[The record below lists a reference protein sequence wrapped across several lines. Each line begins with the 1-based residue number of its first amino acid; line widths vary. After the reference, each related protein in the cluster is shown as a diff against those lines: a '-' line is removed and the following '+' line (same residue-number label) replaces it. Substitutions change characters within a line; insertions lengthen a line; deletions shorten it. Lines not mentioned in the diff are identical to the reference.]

1 MIIFIWAQDRAGN
14 IGKDNKMPWH
24 LPGDLQFFKKTTTG
38 KTLVMGRKTYESLG
52 KALSNRKTIVLT
64 RDTSLQL
71 ADADVIHS
79 RDEVLALAKEQDEA
93 IYIAGGAEIYRLF
106 MDVADKLIVT
116 KIDATFEADTAFL
129 EVDWENFTE
138 VSRESHDKDEKNKYG
153 YTFYT
158 YERN

>member
-1 MIIFIWAQDRAGN
+1 MIIFVWAQDRAGN
-14 IGKDNKMPWH
+14 IGKDNTMPWH

-52 KALSNRKTIVLT
+52 KALPNRKTIVLT
-64 RDTSLQL
+64 RDKELQL
-71 ADADVIHS
+71 DDAEILHS
-79 RDEVLALAKEQDEA
+79 REEVLALAQTGEP
-93 IYIAGGAEIYRLF
+93 IYVVGGAEIYRLF

-116 KIDATFEADTAFL
+116 KIDAEFDADTAFP
-129 EVDWENFTE
+129 EVDWENFSE
-138 VSRESHDKDEKNKYG
+138 IAKEPHEKDEKNKYN

>member
-24 LPGDLQFFKKTTTG
+24 LPSDLQFFKKTTTG

-52 KALSNRKTIVLT
+52 KALPNRKTIVLT

-116 KIDATFEADTAFL
+116 KIDATFEADTAFP

>member
-1 MIIFIWAQDRAGN
+1 MIIFVWAQDRDGN
-14 IGKDNKMPWH
+14 IGKANKMPWY

-52 KALSNRKTIVLT
+52 KALPNRKTIVLT
-64 RDTSLQL
+64 RDKELHLS
-71 ADADVIHS
+71 DAEVLHS
-79 RDEVLALAKEQDEA
+79 RDEVLDLANTGEP
-93 IYIAGGAEIYRLF
+93 IYVVGGAEIYRLF

-116 KIDATFEADTAFL
+116 KIDAEFDADTAFP
-129 EVDWENFTE
+129 EVDWENFSE
-138 VSRESHDKDEKNKYG
+138 VAKEAHEKDEKNKYN

>member
-1 MIIFIWAQDRAGN
+1 MIIFVWAQDRAGN
-14 IGKDNKMPWH
+14 IGKANKMPWY

-52 KALSNRKTIVLT
+52 KALPNRKTIVLT
-64 RDTSLQL
+64 RDKELHLS
-71 ADADVIHS
+71 DAEVLHS
-79 RDEVLALAKEQDEA
+79 RDEVLDLANTGEP
-93 IYIAGGAEIYRLF
+93 IYVVGGAEIYRLF

-116 KIDATFEADTAFL
+116 KIEAEFDADTAFP
-129 EVDWENFTE
+129 EVDWENFSE
-138 VSRESHDKDEKNKYG
+138 VAKETHEKDEKNKYN

>member
-1 MIIFIWAQDRAGN
+1 MIIFVWAQDRAGN
-14 IGKDNKMPWH
+14 IGKANKMPWY

-52 KALSNRKTIVLT
+52 KALPNRKTIVLT
-64 RDTSLQL
+64 RDKELHLS
-71 ADADVIHS
+71 DAEVLHS
-79 RDEVLALAKEQDEA
+79 RDEVLDLANTGEP
-93 IYIAGGAEIYRLF
+93 IYVVGGAEIYRLF

-116 KIDATFEADTAFL
+116 KIEAEFDADTAFP
-129 EVDWENFTE
+129 EVDWENFSE
-138 VSRESHDKDEKNKYG
+138 VSKETHEKDEKNKYN

>member
-1 MIIFIWAQDRAGN
+1 MIIFVWAQDRAGN
-14 IGKDNKMPWH
+14 IGKDNTMPWH

-52 KALSNRKTIVLT
+52 KALPNRKTIVLT
-64 RDTSLQL
+64 RDKELQL
-71 ADADVIHS
+71 DDAEILHS
-79 RDEVLALAKEQDEA
+79 REEVLALTQTGEP
-93 IYIAGGAEIYRLF
+93 IYVVGGAEIYRLF

-116 KIDATFEADTAFL
+116 KIDAEFDADTAFP
-129 EVDWENFTE
+129 EVDWENFSE
-138 VSRESHDKDEKNKYG
+138 IANEPHEKDEKNKYN